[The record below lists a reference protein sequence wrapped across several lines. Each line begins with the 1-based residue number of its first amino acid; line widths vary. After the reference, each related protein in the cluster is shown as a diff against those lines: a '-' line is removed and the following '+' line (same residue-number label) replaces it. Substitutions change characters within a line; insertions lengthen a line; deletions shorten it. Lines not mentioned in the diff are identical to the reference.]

1 MKAGQFA
8 RDFYLNEQIG
18 SARSVL
24 LALRRTEIL
33 DFSDDL
39 LLAATAIHCG
49 LPNCEEFCG
58 SLSAA
63 KMVIGLRYGRD
74 GHTSNECSRLISELT
89 EVIDENY
96 GAIRCGD
103 KNRKHDECKP
113 VTRRQHC
120 AKLVEFVTDRL
131 SEILNGEN
139 ATIPSLRAL
148 IDVIN
153 KLPADER
160 TGDKIRRLV
169 QRTHISEAEIEKCK
183 VFSNEGYA
191 RNLFYK
197 NSDFEI
203 LVMCWK
209 SGQKSPIHDHDDCLS
224 VEKVFSG
231 TLAFTAYHR
240 VYPRGDEIY
249 QGETYTGVPGDV
261 ADVAAGDIHLLDN
274 PREFGSDAITVH
286 FYFPPLKQMKCFDIE
301 NKTADWRKLGYLYI
315 YNPDAWQS
323 LNSCGI

>member
-1 MKAGQFA
+1 MKAGQIA
-8 RDFYLNEQIG
+8 RDLYQSEQLG

-24 LALRRTEIL
+24 LGLRRTQVL

-39 LLAATAIHCG
+39 LLAATAFNCG
-49 LPNCEEFCG
+49 LDLCRELCG
-58 SLSAA
+58 CFSAA
-63 KMVIGLRYGRD
+63 KMAIGLRYGRD
-74 GHTSNECSRLISELT
+74 GHISGECSRLISELT
-89 EVIDENY
+89 AELTEKY
-96 GAIRCGD
+96 GSVSCEDLPGKYDGYDGD
-103 KNRKHDECKP
+103 A
-113 VTRRQHC
+113 RRVHS
-120 AKLVEFVTDRL
+120 AKLVEFVANRL
-131 SEILNGEN
+131 TEILNGED

-148 IDVIN
+148 IDLIN
-153 KLPADER
+153 KLTIKER
-160 TGDKIRRLV
+160 TAEKIRSLV
-169 QRTHISEAEIEKCK
+169 MRTHISETEIEKCM

-197 NSDFEI
+197 NSDFEV

-209 SGQKSPIHDHDDCLS
+209 SGQKSPIHDHDNCLS

-231 TLAFTAYHR
+231 HLAFTTYHR
-240 VYPRGDEIY
+240 VHESADEIY

-274 PREFGSDAITVH
+274 PREFQSDAITVH
-286 FYFPPLKQMKCFDIE
+286 FYFPPLKRMKCFNIE
-301 NKTADWRKLGYLYI
+301 DKTADWRKLGYLYI

>member
-1 MKAGQFA
+1 MKAGQIA
-8 RDFYLNEQIG
+8 RDFYLNERLS

-24 LALRRTEIL
+24 LALRRTTSLE
-33 DFSDDL
+33 FSDDL
-39 LLAATAIHCG
+39 LLASTAFHCG

-58 SLSAA
+58 CLAA
-63 KMVIGLRYGRD
+63 ARMAIGLRYGRD
-74 GHTSNECSRLISELT
+74 GNTSGECNRLIAEFT
-89 EVIDENY
+89 ERIAEDHGTILCGNRNGKRENC
-96 GAIRCGD
+96 AT
-103 KNRKHDECKP
+103 
-113 VTRRQHC
+113 VTRRQYC
-120 AKLVEFVTDRL
+120 AKLVEFTAGRL
-131 SEILNGEN
+131 SEILNGEDV
-139 ATIPSLRAL
+139 TIPSLRAL

-153 KLPADER
+153 NLPLEER
-160 TGDKIRRLV
+160 TGDKLRQLV
-169 QRTHISEAEIEKCK
+169 QRTHISETEIEKCM

-197 NSDFEI
+197 NSDFEV

-209 SGQKSPIHDHDDCLS
+209 SGQKSPIHDHDTCLS

-231 TLAFTAYHR
+231 NLAFTAFHR
-240 VYPRGDEIY
+240 VYETADEIY

-286 FYFPPLKQMKCFDIE
+286 FYFPPLKQMKCFNLED
-301 NKTADWRKLGYLYI
+301 KTADWRKLGYLYI

-323 LNSCGI
+323 LNSC